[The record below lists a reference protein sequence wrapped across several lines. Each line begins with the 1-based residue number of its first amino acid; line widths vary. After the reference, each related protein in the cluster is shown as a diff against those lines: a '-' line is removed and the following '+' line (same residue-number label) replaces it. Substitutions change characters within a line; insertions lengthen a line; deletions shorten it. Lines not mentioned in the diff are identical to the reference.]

1 MPKPATYK
9 REYAKQAEK
18 LCKQGATDFELGIA
32 FGVSRRTIGYWAS
45 KYKEFGT
52 ALKVGKDIADDRVE
66 RTLYERATGYSYDA
80 VKILQNNGKPVV
92 PFMWHKDPRT
102 VTVDLPDADIAGQ
115 CAFLKANADGVAWW
129 SKWSE
134 VYDPASTWA
143 VTASKCAQ

>member
-80 VKILQNNGKPVV
+80 VKILQNNGQPVIV
-92 PFMWHKDPRT
+92 PYTEHVAPDTTACIFWLKNRRFLTWRDRMEHTGKDGAAIT
-102 VTVDLPDADIAGQ
+102 LTLSKDDAA
-115 CAFLKANADGVAWW
+115 L
-129 SKWSE
+129 
-134 VYDPASTWA
+134 
-143 VTASKCAQ
+143 